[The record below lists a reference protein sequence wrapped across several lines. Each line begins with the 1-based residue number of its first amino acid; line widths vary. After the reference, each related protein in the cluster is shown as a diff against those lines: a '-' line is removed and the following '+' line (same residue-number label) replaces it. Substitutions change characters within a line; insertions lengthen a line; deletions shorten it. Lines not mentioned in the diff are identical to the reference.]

1 MSILNEAKF
10 VVFDPKK
17 NSKVINR
24 KRKTICEGIAD
35 QIALAKNPSYR
46 PTSYKWTTGIDG
58 EVKKTRV
65 YKNLKPWWYESENK
79 TLIFSVKYR
88 GKPLN
93 LVDGFNGIEVADAD
107 ELVSTLESLKMEFE
121 QGELDHLFAVSA
133 K

>member
-24 KRKTICEGIAD
+24 KRKTICDGITD

-79 TLIFSVKYR
+79 TLIFSIKYR
-88 GKPLN
+88 GKPLK
-93 LVDGFNGIEVADAD
+93 LVDGYNGIEVANAD
-107 ELVSTLESLKMEFE
+107 ELVSTLESLKAEFE
-121 QGELDHLFAVSA
+121 QGALDHLFAISA

>member
-1 MSILNEAKF
+1 M
-10 VVFDPKK
+10 VFDPKK

-24 KRKTICEGIAD
+24 KRKTICDGIAD

-79 TLIFSVKYR
+79 TLIFSIKYR
-88 GKPLN
+88 GKPLK
-93 LVDGFNGIEVADAD
+93 LVDGYNGIEVADAD
-107 ELVSTLESLKMEFE
+107 ELVSTLEALKAEFE
-121 QGELDHLFAVSA
+121 QGALDHLFAVFA

>member
-1 MSILNEAKF
+1 M
-10 VVFDPKK
+10 VFDPKK

-24 KRKTICEGIAD
+24 KRKTICDGITD

-79 TLIFSVKYR
+79 KLIFSIKYR
-88 GKPLN
+88 GKPLK
-93 LVDGFNGIEVADAD
+93 LVDGYNGIEVADAD
-107 ELVSTLESLKMEFE
+107 ELVSTLEALKAEFE
-121 QGELDHLFAVSA
+121 QGALDHLFAVSA

>member
-17 NSKVINR
+17 NSDVIKR
-24 KRKTICEGIAD
+24 KRKTVCDGISD

-46 PTSYKWTTGIDG
+46 PASFKWTTSVDG

-65 YKNLKPWWYESENK
+65 YKNLKPWWYESDRN
-79 TLIFSVKYR
+79 TLIVSVKYR
-88 GKPLN
+88 GKPLK
-93 LVDGFNGIEVADAD
+93 LVDDFNGMEVANNE
-107 ELVSTLESLKMEFE
+107 ELVTTLEALKLEFE
-121 QGELDHLFAVSA
+121 SGDLDHLFSSPI

>member
-1 MSILNEAKF
+1 M
-10 VVFDPKK
+10 VFDPKK

-88 GKPLN
+88 GETP
-93 LVDGFNGIEVADAD
+93 
-107 ELVSTLESLKMEFE
+107 
-121 QGELDHLFAVSA
+121 
-133 K
+133 

>member
-1 MSILNEAKF
+1 M
-10 VVFDPKK
+10 VFDPKK

-24 KRKTICEGIAD
+24 KRKTICDGIAD

-79 TLIFSVKYR
+79 TLIFSIKYR
-88 GKPLN
+88 GKPLK
-93 LVDGFNGIEVADAD
+93 LVDDFNGIEVANAD
-107 ELVSTLESLKMEFE
+107 ELVSTLESLKAEFE
-121 QGELDHLFAVSA
+121 QGALDHLFAVSA

>member
-17 NSKVINR
+17 NSDVIKR
-24 KRKTICEGIAD
+24 KRKTICDGITD

-46 PTSYKWTTGIDG
+46 PTSFKWTTGIDG

-79 TLIFSVKYR
+79 SLIFSIKYR
-88 GKPLN
+88 GKPLK
-93 LVDGFNGIEVADAD
+93 LVDEFNGIEVADTD
-107 ELVSTLESLKMEFE
+107 ELVKTLESLRGEFE
-121 QGELDHLFAVSA
+121 SGDLDHLFGPPV

>member
-1 MSILNEAKF
+1 M
-10 VVFDPKK
+10 VFDPKK

-24 KRKTICEGIAD
+24 KRKTICDGIAD

-79 TLIFSVKYR
+79 TLIFSIKYR
-88 GKPLN
+88 GKPLK
-93 LVDGFNGIEVADAD
+93 LVDGYNGIEVADAD
-107 ELVSTLESLKMEFE
+107 ELVSTLEALKAEFE
-121 QGELDHLFAVSA
+121 QGALDHLFAVSA

>member
-1 MSILNEAKF
+1 M
-10 VVFDPKK
+10 VFDPKK

-24 KRKTICEGIAD
+24 KRKTICDGIAD
-35 QIALAKNPSYR
+35 QIALAKNPSFR

-79 TLIFSVKYR
+79 TLIFSIKYR

-93 LVDGFNGIEVADAD
+93 LVDGFNGIEVADFD
-107 ELVSTLESLKMEFE
+107 ELLSTLESLKLEFE
-121 QGELDHLFAVSA
+121 RGELDHLFAVSA

>member
-1 MSILNEAKF
+1 M
-10 VVFDPKK
+10 VFDPKK

-24 KRKTICEGIAD
+24 KRKTICDGIAD

-79 TLIFSVKYR
+79 KLIFSIKYR
-88 GKPLN
+88 GKPLK
-93 LVDGFNGIEVADAD
+93 LVDGYNGIEVADAD
-107 ELVSTLESLKMEFE
+107 ELVSTLEALKAEFE
-121 QGELDHLFAVSA
+121 QGALDHLFAVSA

>member
-1 MSILNEAKF
+1 M
-10 VVFDPKK
+10 VFDPKK

-24 KRKTICEGIAD
+24 KRKTICDGITD

-79 TLIFSVKYR
+79 KLIFSIKYR
-88 GKPLN
+88 GKPLK
-93 LVDGFNGIEVADAD
+93 LVDGYNGIEVADAD
-107 ELVSTLESLKMEFE
+107 ELVSTLEALKAEFE
-121 QGELDHLFAVSA
+121 QGALDHLFAISA

>member
-24 KRKTICEGIAD
+24 KRKTICDGIAD

-79 TLIFSVKYR
+79 TLIFSIKYR
-88 GKPLN
+88 GKPLK
-93 LVDGFNGIEVADAD
+93 LVDGYTGIEVADAD
-107 ELVSTLESLKMEFE
+107 ELVSTLEALKAEFE
-121 QGELDHLFAVSA
+121 QGALDHLFAVSA

>member
-24 KRKTICEGIAD
+24 KRKTICDGIAD
-35 QIALAKNPSYR
+35 QIALVKNPSYR

-79 TLIFSVKYR
+79 TLIFSIKYR
-88 GKPLN
+88 GKPLK
-93 LVDGFNGIEVADAD
+93 LVDGYNGIEVADAD
-107 ELVSTLESLKMEFE
+107 ELVSTLEALKAEFE
-121 QGELDHLFAVSA
+121 QGALDHLFAVSV

>member
-1 MSILNEAKF
+1 MTLKRIAKSSIA
-10 VVFDPKK
+10 
-17 NSKVINR
+17 
-24 KRKTICEGIAD
+24 KRKTICDGISD

-79 TLIFSVKYR
+79 TLIFSIKYR
-88 GKPLN
+88 GKPLK
-93 LVDGFNGIEVADAD
+93 LVDGYNGIEVADAD
-107 ELVSTLESLKMEFE
+107 ELVSTLEALKAEFE
-121 QGELDHLFAVSA
+121 QGALDHLFAVSA